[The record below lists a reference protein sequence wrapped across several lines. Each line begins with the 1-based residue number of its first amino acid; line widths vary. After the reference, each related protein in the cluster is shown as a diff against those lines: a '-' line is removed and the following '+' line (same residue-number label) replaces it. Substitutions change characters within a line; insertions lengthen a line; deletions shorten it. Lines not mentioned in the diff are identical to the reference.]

1 MKRADEFQFIQ
12 INPRQTICR
21 GSLLLFARRLQGKCA
36 ADQDD
41 IVADAD
47 DVLPGDT
54 APASAGDGEEGDC
67 AGDDEGA
74 DLTGDRIQLQIA
86 DKAQTAAVLDADDL
100 LVTEGGV
107 ATVHGGPFEDRGII
121 GWELLGV

>member
-12 INPRQTICR
+12 INPRQTENLS

-86 DKAQTAAVLDADDL
+86 DKSQPSAVLDADDL

-107 ATVHGGPFEDRGII
+107 AAVHRGVLSRI
-121 GWELLGV
+121 EVLLGGNC